1 MSQLERR
8 LEVLRRQVGLV
19 LAPLLF
25 VVVYVHDFESLA
37 DKPEA
42 HRLAAMM
49 VAVVV
54 LWVTEAIP
62 LPLTALLGAT
72 GCVLFQ
78 VAPAKNVFAPFAD
91 QLMFLFIGSFMLARA
106 IELHGLDRRLALSVL
121 TLRAVG
127 GSPTRVLLAFGG
139 VTAFLSAWIS
149 NTATTAMMFA
159 IGLSIL
165 KVLREDSA
173 ASPLPPG
180 EGGRRPGEG
189 SAALSDTVL
198 ESTAIR
204 VPHPNPL
211 PPGEGG
217 RRPGEG
223 SAAPS
228 DTVLESTAI
237 RVPHPNPLP
246 EGEGTGREKIDPRY
260 ATGLMLMTSFSAS
273 IGGLATPIGTP
284 PNVIGLSF
292 IRKLTGAAGAGIDI
306 TFFEWCLIGV
316 PIVVLLYLF
325 LFVSLNWFC
334 PAGIRELPGGH
345 EALWQQ
351 RRQLGPWTRGQIST
365 LVAFLLMVV
374 LWVAPGVVAILL
386 GETSDAYTWCKQ
398 SLPEAVPALLGA
410 GLLFLLPGERGRPVL
425 TWSEATQIDW
435 GVVLLYGGGFAFG
448 MLAQETQLADV
459 LGRNMIG
466 WLPDAGSFGFLIA
479 ATFVATM
486 VSEATSN
493 TASANI
499 VIPVVITMAT
509 AAGIDPLE
517 PAIAA
522 TFGCSLGFM
531 LPVSTPCNAIVYGS
545 GLVPLSRMIRYGA
558 LLDVAGTFV
567 IVVVVK
573 LIGAFVR

>member
-8 LEVLRRQVGLV
+8 LEFLRQQVGLI

-25 VVVYVHDFESLA
+25 VVIYWGDFESLS

-42 HRLAAMM
+42 QRLAAVMS
-49 VAVVV
+49 AVVV
-54 LWVTEAIP
+54 LWITEAIP
-62 LPLTALLGAT
+62 MPLTALLGAT

-106 IELHGLDRRLALSVL
+106 IERHGLDRRLALSVL
-121 TLRAVG
+121 TLRVVG
-127 GSPTRVLLAFGG
+127 GSPTRVLFAFGA

-165 KVLREDSA
+165 KVLRDESGNRNA
-173 ASPLPPG
+173 
-180 EGGRRPGEG
+180 EGRTER
-189 SAALSDTVL
+189 
-198 ESTAIR
+198 STSI
-204 VPHPNPL
+204 PNS
-211 PPGEGG
+211 EF
-217 RRPGEG
+217 R
-223 SAAPS
+223 
-228 DTVLESTAI
+228 T
-237 RVPHPNPLP
+237 PNSV
-246 EGEGTGREKIDPRY
+246 KIDPRY

-292 IRKLTGAAGAGIDI
+292 IRKLTSANGDGVDI

-325 LFVSLNWFC
+325 MFVYLNWFC
-334 PAGIRELPGGH
+334 PAGIRELPGGR
-345 EALWQQ
+345 EALLQQ
-351 RRQLGPWTRGQIST
+351 RRQLGPWTRGQISA
-365 LVAFLLMVV
+365 LIAFLLMVL
-374 LWVAPGVVAILL
+374 LWVAPGVIAIAL
-386 GETSDAYTWCKQ
+386 GETSDAYKWCKL

-410 GLLFLLPGERGRPVL
+410 GLLFLLPGERGRPAL
-425 TWSEATQIDW
+425 TWPEATQIDW

-459 LGRNMIG
+459 LGRNMIA
-466 WLPDAGSFGFLIA
+466 WLPGAGSFGFLIA

-545 GLVPLSRMIRYGA
+545 GLVPLGRMIRYGA
-558 LLDVAGTFV
+558 LLDMAGTVV
-567 IVVVVK
+567 IVAVVK
-573 LIGAFVR
+573 LVGALIR